1 MTDEIT
7 SLKEK
12 SLKNFEKNRYQQALE
27 GFQSCLKS
35 YEELGD
41 VLSIAEMR
49 NNISVTYVKLKNGPE
64 ALAAVLDT
72 DQIFLDHGDRK
83 RQAMAMANN
92 AAALELLERY
102 EEALE
107 KYQLS
112 LDIFKEIGEKEM
124 RTSVLRRVAD
134 LQLKT
139 KRQLQAIA
147 SMEAAYDQSEK
158 PSIKDSFFKKILST
172 IRKKLLKQN

>member
-7 SLKEK
+7 SLKET
-12 SLKNFEKNRYQQALE
+12 SIKNFNKNRYQQALE
-27 GFQSCLKS
+27 GFQACLKS

-41 VLSIAEMR
+41 VLSVAEMR
-49 NNISVTYVKLKNGPE
+49 NNICVAYVKLKNGPQ
-64 ALAAVLDT
+64 ALAAVQDT

-83 RQAMAMANN
+83 RQAMALANT
-92 AAALELLERY
+92 ASALELMDRND
-102 EEALE
+102 EALE

-112 LDIFKEIGEKEM
+112 LDIFKEIDEKEM
-124 RTSVLRRVAD
+124 RASVLRRVAD

-139 KRQLQAIA
+139 KRSLQAIA
-147 SMEAAYDQSEK
+147 SMEAAYDQGENS
-158 PSIKDSFFKKILST
+158 SIKNSFFRTILST